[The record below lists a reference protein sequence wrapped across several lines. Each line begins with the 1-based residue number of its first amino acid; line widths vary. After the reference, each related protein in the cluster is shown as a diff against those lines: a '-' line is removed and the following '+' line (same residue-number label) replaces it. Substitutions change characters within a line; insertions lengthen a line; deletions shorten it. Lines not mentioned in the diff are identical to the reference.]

1 MAQVNP
7 LTRELL
13 VKLVYY
19 GPGLGGKTTSLQR
32 IHQASPA
39 ETRGQIVSLATPVD
53 RTLYFDFLPL
63 RAASV
68 RGHHVR
74 LQLFTVPG
82 QVYFNATRKLVL
94 TGADGVVFVADSQRE
109 RHDANL
115 ESLENLAANLETHG
129 RSIDEIPLVFQYNKR
144 DLPNV
149 MDIEELD
156 EALNPHGAPAF
167 GTCAADGEGVI
178 QALDAL
184 VQAVMDDLE
193 SRQLLGA
200 DPKPLVDPEFH
211 RAEEALEH
219 EIGRAS
225 AEVWRVD
232 DERGY
237 PTDPPPRPGFATTY
251 DTSDTRYDFE
261 DLDEPGD
268 VLQAVS
274 APAPASVAAS
284 TSSTAPAPFSSPS
297 GRPASGFSSRPV
309 SGLSSR
315 PAPASDSSWDDFD
328 DEVDTGAS
336 GVADDA
342 AAPRVSRVAFAR
354 DAKTVAPPRLLS
366 EPPPAPT
373 AVEQGP
379 LPGGGP
385 SWAPL
390 FGGEAAGVR
399 LVELDL
405 SEGRIAEALARL
417 DGLVQ
422 RALRDVADLLEL
434 PESGR
439 QAVLVASL
447 LGIDATRWLRFKA
460 ICARGRALVPVAG
473 TEALSALA
481 LLIEVH
487 ERQAALRSVR

>member
-115 ESLENLAANLETHG
+115 ESLENLMANLETHG
-129 RSIDEIPLVFQYNKR
+129 RGLGEIPLVLQYNKR
-144 DLPNV
+144 DLPHV

-156 EALNPHGAPAF
+156 ESLNPHGAPAF
-167 GTCAADGEGVI
+167 PTCAADGEGVL

-193 SRQLLGA
+193 GRQLLGA
-200 DPKPLVDPEFH
+200 EPKPRVEPEFH
-211 RAEEALEH
+211 RVEEALEH

-225 AEVWRVD
+225 AEVWRAD
-232 DERGY
+232 EERGY
-237 PTDPPPRPGFATTY
+237 PTDPPPRSFQTY
-251 DTSDTRYDFE
+251 DTSERYDFE
-261 DLDEPGD
+261 DLDDSVAVVPDAAPVIPLGALRPMADPLELGSVGTAGGGATRIDGAAEEPG
-268 VLQAVS
+268 AY
-274 APAPASVAAS
+274 
-284 TSSTAPAPFSSPS
+284 
-297 GRPASGFSSRPV
+297 
-309 SGLSSR
+309 
-315 PAPASDSSWDDFD
+315 
-328 DEVDTGAS
+328 GA
-336 GVADDA
+336 GED
-342 AAPRVSRVAFAR
+342 RVSRVTYTR
-354 DAKTVAPPRLLS
+354 DAKTVAPPRLVS
-366 EPPPAPT
+366 EPPSRPALT
-373 AVEQGP
+373 TTP
-379 LPGGGP
+379 LPVGGP

-390 FGGEAAGVR
+390 FDGEAAGVR

-422 RALRDVADLLEL
+422 RTLRDVAERLEL
-434 PESGR
+434 PDQGR
-439 QAVLVASL
+439 HGVLVASL
-447 LGIDATRWLRFKA
+447 LGISPSRWVRFRDV
-460 ICARGRALVPVAG
+460 CSRARAGQTLEGR
-473 TEALSALA
+473 EALSALA
-481 LLIEVH
+481 LLVELR
-487 ERQAALRSVR
+487 ERQVELASG

>member
-32 IHQASPA
+32 IHQASPP

-129 RSIDEIPLVFQYNKR
+129 RSLGDIPLVLQYNKR
-144 DLPNV
+144 DLPNI
-149 MDIEELD
+149 MDMEEMD
-156 EALNPHGAPAF
+156 ASLNEFGAPAF
-167 GTCAADGEGVI
+167 PTCAADGEGVLS
-178 QALDAL
+178 ALDAL

-193 SRQLLGA
+193 GRRLLGA
-200 DPKPLVDPEFH
+200 EPKPRSDPEFYQ
-211 RAEEALEH
+211 AEEMLEDQ
-219 EIGRAS
+219 IGRAS

-232 DERGY
+232 DARGL
-237 PTDPPPRPGFATTY
+237 PTDPPPRAAFST
-251 DTSDTRYDFE
+251 E
-261 DLDEPGD
+261 DEQLDH
-268 VLQAVS
+268 
-274 APAPASVAAS
+274 
-284 TSSTAPAPFSSPS
+284 
-297 GRPASGFSSRPV
+297 
-309 SGLSSR
+309 
-315 PAPASDSSWDDFD
+315 DDLV
-328 DEVDTGAS
+328 DEE
-336 GVADDA
+336 
-342 AAPRVSRVAFAR
+342 RFSRVTYTR
-354 DAKTVAPPRLLS
+354 DAKTEFPPARRLS
-366 EPPPAPT
+366 EVPALRVVPQ
-373 AVEQGP
+373 ASA
-379 LPGGGP
+379 LAGGGP

-405 SEGRIAEALARL
+405 AEGRIGEAVARL

-422 RALRDVADLLEL
+422 RALRDVADALEL
-434 PESGR
+434 SETHR
-439 QAVLVASL
+439 QSAIVASL
-447 LGIDATRWLRFKA
+447 VGVDPARWVRFRA
-460 ICARGRALVPVAG
+460 VCARARAEEPIRSS
-473 TEALSALA
+473 EALSALA
-481 LLIEVH
+481 LLIEIH
-487 ERQAALRSVR
+487 ERQTALRSEA